1 MEFTTTLKKNHE
13 FRRLYNR
20 GKNAVSPWL
29 ALYCRKNGSRNS
41 RIGLTVGT
49 KVGKAVV
56 RNRVRR
62 RLREIYRLHAGELKP
77 GYDLV
82 VVARVRAAGARYGEL
97 ERSFLQLA
105 KKLELLREKGD
116 RP

>member
-1 MEFTTTLKKNHE
+1 MEFSTTLKKNHE

-29 ALYCRKNGSRNS
+29 ALYCKKNGSRGN
-41 RIGLTVGT
+41 RLGITVST

-56 RNRVRR
+56 RNRTRR
-62 RLREIYRLHAGELKP
+62 KLREIYRLHEQELKP

-82 VVARVRAAGARYGEL
+82 VVARVRAGASRYQEL

-105 KKLELLREKGD
+105 KKLDLLRGEE
-116 RP
+116 RE